1 MKKTIAAIFVT
12 VLALFALQTAAA
24 DPFGPAVQKKI
35 IEFGWGNPTPEY
47 LNRNLEL
54 IETYVPHDGLG
65 INISKV
71 ITLPNG
77 KKNLSTWYN
86 FTKIRYR
93 REWYA
98 KDIEHLKKV
107 HARARHLK
115 YNFLNTS
122 ASSFTGEF
130 DLFDDEFW
138 DAVCE
143 KFAIFAWIAKQ
154 GGCTGIRFD
163 LEDYGNQQLWRYRPS
178 CGHSWP
184 EAWDKARQRGRQ
196 WMTAVTKEYPDI
208 TVFCLFWLDLMMGY
222 ADGLP
227 NLHDRL
233 ESCGSGLLVAFING
247 IYDVLPPN
255 AKIVDGMEADGYGAI
270 ELNSYNRMRAFREQ
284 RFPQLL
290 SPENRIKF
298 RNQGSFACATYM
310 DAYLTEKG
318 KFADYRKEKKMS
330 ILELFRRN
338 FTWSVQYSD
347 EYVWT
352 WRESRKW
359 YPGKYPHVWQEKTL
373 SRYPELPG
381 PYIGMAIPGVDDAI
395 FYGRDPWNY
404 ALQRLKDPKSLKN
417 LLSNPDFEST
427 AAAKTVLTAAPGS
440 VMIKKLP
447 CWETWQH
454 KKSKGSFSL
463 AERNGIGGNALQIK
477 NVAHGCA
484 HQSVKIDPN
493 SAYIVRASAKQINQ
507 CGASLSVQ
515 WRNAQGKWC
524 DHAMNVA
531 TSFSEDLGNGWKRAT
546 LVIRNVPEKAC
557 YLSVMLNSYAG
568 GPDDSV
574 LFDNVELF
582 SMFEKEPSIAPHLRD
597 AMEKWN
603 NSNDEKRRSK

>member
-1 MKKTIAAIFVT
+1 MKHFSW
-12 VLALFALQTAAA
+12 LAAA
-24 DPFGPAVQKKI
+24 AATLFFSGEICSAETLGPAVHKKI
-35 IEFGWGNPTPEY
+35 IEFSWGNPTPEN
-47 LNRNLEL
+47 LDRNLEL

-65 INISKV
+65 IDISKV

-77 KKNLSTWYN
+77 KKTLNNWHS

-93 REWYA
+93 REWYVR
-98 KDIEHLKKV
+98 DIEHLKKV

-143 KFAIFAWIAKQ
+143 KFAIFAWVAKQ

-163 LEDYGNQQLWRYRPS
+163 LEDYGNQQVWRYRPS
-178 CGHSWP
+178 CGHSWA

-208 TVFCLFWLDLMMGY
+208 TVFCFFWLDLMMGY

-227 NLHDRL
+227 DLYGRL
-233 ESCGSGLLVAFING
+233 ESCGTGLLVAFING

-255 AKIVDGMEADGYGAI
+255 AKIVDGMEAHGYGAY
-270 ELNSYNRMRAFREQ
+270 ELSSYNRMRAFREQ

-298 RNQGSFACATYM
+298 RRQGSFACATFM
-310 DAYLTEKG
+310 DAYLVGKG
-318 KFADYRKEKKMS
+318 KFQDYRKEKKMTA
-330 ILELFRRN
+330 LELFRRN
-338 FTWSVQYSD
+338 FTWAVQYSD
-347 EYVWT
+347 EFVWT
-352 WRESRKW
+352 WSESRKW
-359 YPGKYPHVWQEKTL
+359 FPGRFPHAWQEKSL
-373 SRYPELPG
+373 SKYPQLPG
-381 PYIGMAIPGVDDAI
+381 PYMGMAMPGVEDAI
-395 FYGRDPWNY
+395 SYARDPWNY
-404 ALQRLKDPKSLKN
+404 ALQRLKKTEGLKN
-417 LLSNPDFEST
+417 LLKNPDFEST
-427 AAAKTVLTAAPGS
+427 AAAKAVLSPAAGS
-440 VMIKKLP
+440 VMIPKLP

-463 AERNGIGGNALQIK
+463 AEGKGIVGNALLIK
-477 NVAHGCA
+477 NVSHGCA
-484 HQSVKIDPN
+484 HQTVKIDPN
-493 SAYIVRASAKQINQ
+493 SAYIVRASAKVFNQ

-531 TSFSEDLGNGWKRAT
+531 ASFTEDLGNGWKRAT
-546 LVIRNVPEKAC
+546 LVIRNVPENAR

-574 LFDNVELF
+574 LFDNVEVF
-582 SMFEKEPSIAPHLRD
+582 AMFEKEPAAAPHLKD
-597 AMEKWN
+597 AMEKWTA
-603 NSNDEKRRSK
+603 SRKKD

>member
-12 VLALFALQTAAA
+12 ALALFALQTAAA

-35 IEFGWGNPTPEY
+35 IEFSWGNPTPEY
-47 LNRNLEL
+47 LARNLEL

-65 INISKV
+65 IDISKV

-77 KKNLSTWYN
+77 KKTSNGWYN
-86 FTKIRYR
+86 FTKIRYQK
-93 REWYA
+93 EWYVR
-98 KDIEHLKKV
+98 DIEHLKNV

-143 KFAIFAWIAKQ
+143 KFAIFSWVAKQ

-163 LEDYGNQQLWRYRPS
+163 LEDYGNQQVWRYRPS
-178 CGHSWP
+178 CGHSWA

-196 WMTAVTKEYPDI
+196 WMTAVTKEYPNI
-208 TVFCLFWLDLMMGY
+208 TVFCFFWLDLMMGY
-222 ADGLP
+222 ADGIP
-227 NLHDRL
+227 NLYDRL
-233 ESCGSGLLVAFING
+233 ESCGTGLLVAFING

-255 AKIVDGMEADGYGAI
+255 AKIVDGMEANGYGAF
-270 ELNSYNRMRAFREQ
+270 ELSSYNRMRAFREQ

-298 RNQGSFACATYM
+298 RKQGSFACATFM
-310 DAYLTEKG
+310 DAYLDGKG
-318 KFADYRKEKKMS
+318 KFQDYRKEKKMT

-352 WRESRKW
+352 WSESRKW
-359 YPGKYPHVWQEKTL
+359 FPGRFPHSWQEKSLAKYPTL
-373 SRYPELPG
+373 SG
-381 PYIGMAIPGVDDAI
+381 PYMGMAIPGVEDAI
-395 FYGRDPWNY
+395 FYARDPWNY
-404 ALQRLKDPKSLKN
+404 TLQRLKDSKSLKN
-417 LLSNPDFEST
+417 RLKNPDFDTT
-427 AAAKTVLTAAPGS
+427 AAAKPVLSAAPGS
-440 VMIKKLP
+440 VMVKKLP
-447 CWETWQH
+447 SWETWQH

-463 AERNGIGGNALQIK
+463 AEGKGIAGNAMQIK
-477 NVAHGCA
+477 NVSHGCA

-493 SAYIVRASAKQINQ
+493 SAYIVRASAKLSNR

-531 TSFSEDLGNGWKRAT
+531 TSFNEDLGNGWKRAT
-546 LVIRNVPEKAC
+546 LVIRNVPENAR

-568 GPDDSV
+568 GPEDSV
-574 LFDNVELF
+574 LFDNVEVF
-582 SMFEKEPSIAPHLRD
+582 SMFDKNPPAASHLRE
-597 AMEKWN
+597 ALEKWYA
-603 NSNDEKRRSK
+603 SRKKDRK